1 MTTLSPWM
9 AIIAGPNGAG
19 KSTFHDKILQEDP
32 LFKNISFINL
42 DNYAKE
48 LAGES
53 GDVEK
58 YLFEAGRMVRQNINE
73 KFENLDNFI
82 YETTASGRTHLKI
95 MDEARKLGYKI
106 AVVFIGL
113 SDVELSHLRVQ
124 SRVQNGGHDVP
135 PAIIDRRYPN
145 VMKNFPEMLK
155 RCDVAAVFDNSSK
168 APYKLVFYMDE
179 KTIRTNGKY
188 PSWVEEGLQGRKTSK
203 EIIELSPE
211 TIKVLR
217 KEQKEMAILVFG
229 NKRGRAGK

>member
-1 MTTLSPWM
+1 MTAVSPWM
-9 AIIAGPNGAG
+9 VIIAGPNGAG
-19 KSTFHDKILQEDP
+19 KSTFHDKVMQEDP
-32 LFKNISFINL
+32 LFRKIPFINL

-48 LAGES
+48 LAGED

-58 YLFEAGRMVRQNINE
+58 HLFEAGRMVRQNINE

-82 YETTASGRTHLKI
+82 YETTASGRTHLQI
-95 MDEARKLGYKI
+95 MDEAKELGYNI
-106 AVVFIGL
+106 GVVFIGL

-135 PAIIDRRYPN
+135 SAIIERRYPN
-145 VMKNFPEMLK
+145 VMKNFPDMLK
-155 RCDVAAVFDNSSK
+155 RCDIAAVFDNSSK

-179 KTIRTNGKY
+179 KTIRTSGKY

-211 TIKVLR
+211 TIKILK

-229 NKRGRAGK
+229 NQKGRIGK